1 MPDDF
6 AGCDPMLGARI
17 DTFPALIQ
25 AQTAHGNPAQLRMK
39 LLRLR
44 AVAPGASQG
53 ASLQKNRGADSRP
66 ILNGKALYV
75 VNPPGE
81 LLFHIRSN
89 LARSSML

>member
-17 DTFPALIQ
+17 DTFPAL
-25 AQTAHGNPAQLRMK
+25 MK